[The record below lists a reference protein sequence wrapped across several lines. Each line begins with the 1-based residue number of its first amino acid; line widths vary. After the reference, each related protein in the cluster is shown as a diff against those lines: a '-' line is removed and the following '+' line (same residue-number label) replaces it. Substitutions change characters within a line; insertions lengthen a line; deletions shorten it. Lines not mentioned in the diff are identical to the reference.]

1 MSITPLPL
9 EIYRHQKTGRLYRI
23 VCIASVEAT
32 LELVVVYQSEQD
44 GRCWT
49 RPLNEFID
57 RRFEIV
63 EEARP

>member
-1 MSITPLPL
+1 MSTTPLPG
-9 EIYRHQKTGRLYRI
+9 EIYRHVKTGGLYRV

-49 RPLNEFID
+49 RPLDEFMD
-57 RRFEIV
+57 GRFELYP
-63 EEARP
+63 A